1 MKTQERP
8 ITSWDYIFSEDERG
22 YDLILL
28 KTTTQDGKHAHGN
41 KPYIQ
46 QLDRIIG
53 DAIQIRIAWL
63 WLLCVEIMVGTIHD
77 DITTVQ
83 KFTP

>member
-8 ITSWDYIFSEDERG
+8 ITYWDYIFSKDERG

-28 KTTTQDGKHAHGN
+28 KTNTQDGKHAHGN

-46 QLDRIIG
+46 HIKVLELAIAASFAITCSPQHYSAEPVHVVPDR
-53 DAIQIRIAWL
+53 
-63 WLLCVEIMVGTIHD
+63 
-77 DITTVQ
+77 
-83 KFTP
+83 